1 MDDRT
6 VLQRG
11 LSGWRPSFGPGSQ
24 RWRFAAL
31 LTMLLLAA
39 SGAVT
44 YAASTA
50 PTMPVQP
57 HSQPQPQPSS
67 RTMALTYEVYAGGL
81 HIFSFDVNLS
91 LQPERYRIAAAGGT
105 RGITSVLYKWD
116 VNLTAEGRHLQP
128 ARYVTVNT
136 GRQPTKTMQLEFAKG
151 GSFTI
156 MREPPEPV
164 DEVAEAEEG
173 PLPTS
178 LPSNI
183 ADPLSAGLVASQA
196 LARNGSCEQAIP
208 VFDGKRRYNLL
219 IHDAGTGDVPK
230 SRISIYQGPA
240 TLCHF
245 TMERISGFKKHRR
258 YAAQWDEDKDEPPTL
273 WVAKVREDMPP
284 IPVRFTGAV
293 ALGSIIVHLTKIEPG
308 PEISSTSLP

>member
-1 MDDRT
+1 MDDRI

-11 LSGWRPSFGPGSQ
+11 LSGWRPSFGPGSFQ

-39 SGAVT
+39 SGA
-44 YAASTA
+44 ASSA
-50 PTMPVQP
+50 PAMPVQP
-57 HSQPQPQPSS
+57 HSQPSS

-91 LQPERYRIAAAGGT
+91 LRPESYRIAAAGGT
-105 RGITSVLYKWD
+105 RGLTSLLYKWD
-116 VNLTAEGRHLQP
+116 VNLTAEGEHLQP

-156 MREPPEPV
+156 TRDPVEPL
-164 DEVAEAEEG
+164 DEAAAEEEG

-196 LARNGSCEQAIP
+196 LARNGSCKQAIP

-219 IHDAGTGDVPK
+219 IHDAGAGDVPK

-273 WVAKVREDMPP
+273 GVAKVREDMPP

-308 PEISSTSLP
+308 PEISSTGAP

>member
-1 MDDRT
+1 M
-6 VLQRG
+6 G
-11 LSGWRPSFGPGSQ
+11 LFLTASAAVSQ
-24 RWRFAAL
+24 
-31 LTMLLLAA
+31 AA
-39 SGAVT
+39 SPTPAVPMHPS
-44 YAASTA
+44 AQS
-50 PTMPVQP
+50 
-57 HSQPQPQPSS
+57 SS
-67 RTMALTYEVYAGGL
+67 RNMALTYEVYAGGL
-81 HIFSFDVNLS
+81 HIFSFDVNLN

-105 RGITSVLYKWD
+105 RGITSVLYRWD
-116 VNLTAEGRHLQP
+116 VTLTAEGEHLQP

-151 GSFTI
+151 GSFSI
-156 MREPPEPV
+156 LRDPPEPV
-164 DEVAEAEEG
+164 EEEAEAEAEEEEG

-196 LARNGSCEQAIP
+196 LAKNGSCEQAIP

-219 IHDAGTGDVPK
+219 IHDAGMADVPK

-308 PEISSTSLP
+308 PEVSSTGAP

>member
-1 MDDRT
+1 
-6 VLQRG
+6 
-11 LSGWRPSFGPGSQ
+11 
-24 RWRFAAL
+24 
-31 LTMLLLAA
+31 MLFLAA

-44 YAASTA
+44 YAASATSTA
-50 PTMPVQP
+50 PTIPAQP
-57 HSQPQPQPSS
+57 HPQPSS
-67 RTMALTYEVYAGGL
+67 RNMALTYEVYAGGL
-81 HIFSFDVNLS
+81 HIFTFDVDLS
-91 LQPERYRIAAAGGT
+91 LQPESYRIAAAGGT

-116 VNLTAEGRHLQP
+116 VKLTAEGERLQP
-128 ARYVTVNT
+128 ARYITVNT

-156 MREPPEPV
+156 TRDPPELV
-164 DEVAEAEEG
+164 DEAAAEEEG

-219 IHDAGTGDVPK
+219 IHDAGIGAVPK
-230 SRISIYQGPA
+230 SRISVYQGPA
-240 TLCHF
+240 TLCNF

-273 WVAKVREDMPP
+273 WVAKVRDDMPP

-308 PEISSTSLP
+308 PEISSTGAP